1 MEEAYKALESGILDS
16 LKKHEMMIGY
26 SINEYD
32 VYLHYQDINL
42 FWYEEKQVP
51 ILLISL
57 SDFRTKYQH
66 EKAEIVNKGV
76 AEVISK
82 IKALYDDKLLD
93 LMNPMGQKSI
103 LL

>member
-1 MEEAYKALESGILDS
+1 M
-16 LKKHEMMIGY
+16 
-26 SINEYD
+26 
-32 VYLHYQDINL
+32 
-42 FWYEEKQVP
+42 P
-51 ILLISL
+51 IPLISL
-57 SDFRTKYQH
+57 SDFRAKYPR